1 MIYPISG
8 YFCDIPKWIQMDLC
22 FLNKVWGINF
32 ARLNIFINLPPI
44 LQVTNWIYYCCCN
57 NNFDKTVSFSLFIS
71 ILGLSRTSR
80 RPWAC
85 GTWRITCRY
94 KIVLCFVKKKKK
106 SDHRQSIVSHQTV
119 QDLRTVLMTPESFK
133 AVRVSCVK
141 ICFHGRLRLFSES
154 LTEMQTLMR
163 HVGVWDAHRAKHVC
177 YLGFLLFLL
186 LTYRINVFT
195 CCKPVIVDSVLM
207 SRIAT

>member
-106 SDHRQSIVSHQTV
+106 KCAIIKLPLCFAGIKNVFQLVLQS
-119 QDLRTVLMTPESFK
+119 
-133 AVRVSCVK
+133 VK
-141 ICFHGRLRLFSES
+141 LSWKFTHLDTKS
-154 LTEMQTLMR
+154 
-163 HVGVWDAHRAKHVC
+163 V
-177 YLGFLLFLL
+177 YLLF
-186 LTYRINVFT
+186 TRIIHERPE
-195 CCKPVIVDSVLM
+195 K
-207 SRIAT
+207 